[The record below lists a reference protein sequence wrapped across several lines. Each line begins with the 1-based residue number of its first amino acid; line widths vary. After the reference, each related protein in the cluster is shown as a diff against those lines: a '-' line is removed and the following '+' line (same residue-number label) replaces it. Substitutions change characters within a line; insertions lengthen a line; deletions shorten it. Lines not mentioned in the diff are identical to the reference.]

1 MAIQTLLVF
10 RWPLEFPDVA
20 LNTLHDCGTVGSS
33 GHVFMSCGPVTV
45 HTLQTFFSVIT
56 VAESDHSLFDSV
68 IELENNFVT
77 FQASL
82 GSEIIIS
89 QIFRRHKRVAE
100 VPKHVPPFRSESNL
114 KGMTLITTGLV

>member
-1 MAIQTLLVF
+1 
-10 RWPLEFPDVA
+10 
-20 LNTLHDCGTVGSS
+20 
-33 GHVFMSCGPVTV
+33 MSCGPVTA

-77 FQASL
+77 FQTPL

-100 VPKHVPPFRSESNL
+100 VPKHIPSFRSESNL